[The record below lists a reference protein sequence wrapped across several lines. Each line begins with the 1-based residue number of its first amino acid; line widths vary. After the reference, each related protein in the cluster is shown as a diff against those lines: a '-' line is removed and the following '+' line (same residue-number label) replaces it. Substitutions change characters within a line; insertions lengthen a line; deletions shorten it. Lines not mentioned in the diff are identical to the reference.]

1 MGFHVDGSVSLV
13 TGANQG
19 IGRGFVEGLL
29 ERDVKRIYAAARRP
43 ETLDEIVDLD
53 PKRIVPLTLDVTKA
67 QHRDD
72 AAKVATDVTFLINNA
87 GIGGSSDPKERSFL
101 SATSLEDARSVME
114 TDFFA
119 QVGMCRSFAPIIVGH
134 GGGAILNILSIG
146 ALFCVP
152 EYSSYSAAKAAAAMM
167 TQGIRAE
174 LFHKNV
180 FVAGAYTAGVETRMS
195 AKGHPTISP
204 LEHARDVFAAMERGE
219 EDLFEGAGGTML
231 RDMFRNDPKA
241 LERRN
246 IERFH
251 TAPLNSGG

>member
-1 MGFHVDGSVSLV
+1 MGFNVDGSVALI

-29 ERDVKRIYAAARRP
+29 ERDVKRIYASARRP
-43 ETLDEIVDLD
+43 ETLDEIVNLD
-53 PKRIVPLTLDVTKA
+53 PSRVLPLTIDVTKA

-72 AAKVATDVTFLINNA
+72 AAKVATDVTMLINNA
-87 GIGGSSDPKERSFL
+87 GVGGSADPKERSFL

-119 QVGMCRSFAPIIVGH
+119 QIGMCRSFAPIIVNN
-134 GGGAILNILSIG
+134 GGGAIVNILSIG

-204 LEHARDVFAAMERGE
+204 LEHARDVFTAMENGE
-219 EDLFEGAGGTML
+219 EDIFAGAGGIML
-231 RDMFRNDPKA
+231 RDMYLNDPKA

-246 IERFH
+246 IDRFH
-251 TAPLNSGG
+251 TAPLNSG